1 MKMLDNRLSGP
12 FTDTQTAQP
21 IRRGPVDSW
30 LLGAV
35 LLLILSGEL
44 FVLNTTYFYAFD
56 RFDDPYLFVRKH
68 NLALVIGCLGCLVAL
83 ALPSTVFRT
92 LTYPALIGAFIS
104 LCLVLL
110 PGFSHGNVQR
120 WLSFGGLNFQPSEFA
135 KGAVVL
141 YLAYALAKKADRLH
155 SFVYGLLPLLLVVG
169 CVVVLIAL
177 EPDLGGAVFIS
188 LLLAAVL
195 FVAGARG
202 RHLAVLVGVGLLCL
216 SYGVLSAE
224 YRTDRFLTFLDQSA
238 DLQGEGYQLNQSRL
252 AFGAGGVSGVGLGE
266 SRQKMFYLPEAHTDF
281 IFAVIGE
288 EIGLWGTTGI
298 VLLFGLF
305 GARGLRVASYHP
317 TQFGRL
323 LAFGCTFSIVCQAGI
338 NMAVVVGLLP
348 ITGLPLPFVSYG
360 GSALVISLFCT
371 GMLLRLSR
379 EVQPREGAHA

>member
-56 RFDDPYLFVRKH
+56 RFDDAYLFVRKH

-135 KGAVVL
+135 KGAIVL

-288 EIGLWGTTGI
+288 ETGLWGTTGI

-379 EVQPREGAHA
+379 EVQPREDAHA

>member
-252 AFGAGGVSGVGLGE
+252 AFGAGGVSGVGLGG

-379 EVQPREGAHA
+379 EVQPREDAHA

>member
-1 MKMLDNRLSGP
+1 MKMLDDRLSGP

-21 IRRGPVDSW
+21 VRRGPVDSW

-35 LLLILSGEL
+35 LLLLLSGEL

-56 RFDDPYLFVRKH
+56 RFDDAYLFVRKH

-83 ALPSTVFRT
+83 ALPSTVFRI
-92 LTYPALIGAFIS
+92 LAYPALIGAFIS

-110 PGFSHGNVQR
+110 PGFSHGSVQR

-155 SFVYGLLPLLLVVG
+155 SFVYGLLPSLLVVG
-169 CVVVLIAL
+169 CIVTLIAL

-202 RHLAVLVGVGLLCL
+202 RHLAVLAGVGLLCL

-238 DLQGEGYQLNQSRL
+238 DLQGEGYQLDQSRL

-266 SRQKMFYLPEAHTDF
+266 SRQKLSYLPEAHTDF

-288 EIGLWGTTGI
+288 ETGLWGATGI

-305 GARGLRVASYHP
+305 GARGLRVASHHP

-323 LAFGCTFSIVCQAGI
+323 LAFGCTFSIVCQAGT

-379 EVQPREGAHA
+379 EVQPREDAHA